1 MRTASYNESAWI
13 SGQTL
18 SFWVEKD
25 MLDVL
30 YIEDIA
36 DNASLV
42 QRVLSSQGY
51 NVRWAQTAEE
61 GLSMAEENPPQ
72 LILLDLGLPDID
84 GQTLVGYLRQV
95 PSLASTPIV
104 ALTAWPEETARMMV
118 TAYGCNGYVS
128 KPFDVRQFISMVNSY
143 FPTR

>member
-1 MRTASYNESAWI
+1 
-13 SGQTL
+13 
-18 SFWVEKD
+18 